1 MNAFE
6 ATSTYLSPSLVLG
19 SLFNMQTSSWNQ
31 KEQIVYKIVYIQF
44 AIQPPGQSPC
54 PLNSSMQLRVDF
66 DWRQVPLFRLL
77 LFATLGMLAV
87 LKAWWVPSAASWIG
101 SLALLL
107 PLLFWEKLPW
117 RFQFRLRWLPGLCL
131 ALACVLLGAS
141 RARQFEQNR
150 QPSSLQELQNR
161 WLLVQLNDPPAA
173 RNKSYRTT
181 ASILAASHEKT
192 VLPAK
197 GELLLY
203 LAETHSNWQAGT
215 RLWVW
220 SKPLSEPPENRNPHG
235 FSYRQYLARKGI
247 YYQLYVGKGQWRS
260 GAGSFAWWHPARLRA
275 TATLQLRSYLWGAES
290 SALAQAL
297 LLGDRSAL
305 PAELVQAYSSSG
317 LIHVLAVSG
326 LHVGIVFLLLQTLLG
341 KVLRQ
346 RKALLL
352 AILLGCL
359 WSYAAITGLSASV
372 TRASLMCSVLALG
385 KHWQRQAGVYNTL
398 SGAALLLLWYQPVW
412 LFDTGFQLSFAAVT
426 GIVYLQ
432 PLLLK
437 SVYVPHPWAY
447 KVWELSC
454 VTLSAQLF
462 TLPLTLHYF
471 GQFPNYFLLTNLLVL
486 PLMAPLLGGCLLLL
500 ALSPLPFL
508 AKPLGWLL
516 GKGIGWL
523 NELVMAFERLPGAV
537 SSGIRLDGFA
547 ATLLFA
553 LLLTLSWWYVY
564 RRQNMRI
571 ASLLL
576 ALLLLGKGVW
586 QLHADRE
593 QALLVI
599 YDNRREA
606 AGALVFGQKAW
617 YWGPKRKAPF
627 APQHPHFTALGI
639 KNDVHLNDTLSR
651 IWHWK
656 QGSLLH
662 LRGKWAVVD
671 SLPPADWLL
680 LSNQPAWR
688 KLAPQLGKYKG
699 ILLDSSNS
707 PYYCRKLQE
716 LAAQHH
722 LPVRWVGE
730 EGALLIPLWTTN
742 SSNSTSTTA
751 SVTSSST
758 VPKSAMLLT
767 PSW

>member
-1 MNAFE
+1 
-6 ATSTYLSPSLVLG
+6 
-19 SLFNMQTSSWNQ
+19 
-31 KEQIVYKIVYIQF
+31 
-44 AIQPPGQSPC
+44 
-54 PLNSSMQLRVDF
+54 MQLQVDF

-77 LFATLGMLAV
+77 LFAAVGMLPV
-87 LKAWWVPSAASWIG
+87 LKTWWVPPAGSWIAA
-101 SLALLL
+101 LALLL
-107 PLLFWEKLPW
+107 PLLFWEILPW
-117 RFQFRLRWLPGLCL
+117 RFQFRLRWLPGFCL
-131 ALACVLLGAS
+131 ALVCLCLGAS

-161 WLLVQLNDPPAA
+161 WLLVQLNDPPTA

-181 ASILAASHEKT
+181 ASILAVSHEKS

-203 LAETHSNWQAGT
+203 LSETHPGWQAGS

-220 SKPLSEPPENRNPHG
+220 SKQLGEPPENRNPHG

-247 YYQLYVGKGQWRS
+247 YFQLYVGKGEWRAA
-260 GAGSFAWWHPARLRA
+260 AGSYAWWHPARLRA
-275 TATLQLRSYLWGAES
+275 AAASQFRLYLKHAEV
-290 SALAQAL
+290 SAFAQAL

-305 PAELVQAYSSSG
+305 PGELVQAYSSSG

-326 LHVGIVFLLLQTLLG
+326 LHVGIVYLLLQSVMG
-341 KVLRQ
+341 KIF
-346 RKALLL
+346 RKHKGLLL
-352 AILLGCL
+352 AILLSCL

-385 KHWQRQAGVYNTL
+385 KLWQRQAGVYNTL
-398 SGAALLLLWYQPVW
+398 SGAALLLLWHQPIW

-437 SVYVPHPWAY
+437 SVYIPHPWVHR
-447 KVWELSC
+447 VWELSC

-486 PLMAPLLGGCLLLL
+486 PLMAPLLAGCLLLL
-500 ALSPLPFL
+500 VLSPLPFL
-508 AKPLGWLL
+508 ANPLGWLL
-516 GKGIGWL
+516 NKGIYWL
-523 NELVMAFERLPGAV
+523 NQLVMAFEGLPGAV
-537 SSGIRLDGFA
+537 SMGIRLDASA
-547 ATLLFA
+547 ALLLFA
-553 LLLTLSWWYVY
+553 FLLSLSWWYTY
-564 RRQNMRI
+564 RSKRMRQM
-571 ASLLL
+571 SLIL
-576 ALLLLGKGVW
+576 ALFLLGKGVW
-586 QLHADRE
+586 RLHVDRQ

-606 AGALVFGQKAW
+606 SGAFVFGQQAW
-617 YWGPKRKAPF
+617 YWGPERKAPF

-639 KNDVHLNDTLSR
+639 KNDIHLADAVSR
-651 IWHWK
+651 YWRWTG
-656 QGSLLH
+656 GSLLH
-662 LRGKWAVVD
+662 LRGREAATD
-671 SLPPADWLL
+671 DLPPADWLL

-688 KLAPQLGKYKG
+688 KLVPQLCKYKG
-699 ILLDSSNS
+699 LLLDSSNS

-716 LAAQHH
+716 MAAQHH
-722 LPVRWVGE
+722 LPVRMVAE
-730 EGALLIPLWTTN
+730 EGAVLIPLWTTN
-742 SSNSTSTTA
+742 FSNSTSTTA

>member
-1 MNAFE
+1 
-6 ATSTYLSPSLVLG
+6 
-19 SLFNMQTSSWNQ
+19 
-31 KEQIVYKIVYIQF
+31 
-44 AIQPPGQSPC
+44 
-54 PLNSSMQLRVDF
+54 MQLQVDF

-77 LFATLGMLAV
+77 LFAALGMLPV
-87 LKAWWVPSAASWIG
+87 LAGWWVPPSYSWLAA
-101 SLALLL
+101 LLMLL

-117 RFQFRLRWLPGLCL
+117 RYQFRWRWLPGLCL
-131 ALACVLLGAS
+131 ALTCLLLGAE
-141 RARQFEQNR
+141 RACQFEQSR
-150 QPSSLQELQNR
+150 QPTPLEKLQNR
-161 WLLVQLNDPPAA
+161 WLLVRLNDPPAA
-173 RNKSYRTT
+173 RNKSFRTT
-181 ASILAASHEKT
+181 ARLEAVQQGQQAIA
-192 VLPAK
+192 AK

-203 LAETHSNWQAGT
+203 LAETNPNWQAGS

-220 SKPLSEPPENRNPHG
+220 AGKLAPPHENRNPHG

-247 YYQLYVGKGQWRS
+247 YYQLYVKAGQWHH
-260 GAGSFAWWHPARLRA
+260 AGGSHAWWHPARLRA
-275 TATLQLRSYLWGAES
+275 SAAKQLRSHLRAAES
-290 SALAQAL
+290 SSLAQAL

-305 PAELVQAYSSSG
+305 PGELVQAYSSSG

-326 LHVGIVFLLLQTLLG
+326 LHVGIVYLLLQTVLG
-341 KVLRQ
+341 KLLRRQ
-346 RKALLL
+346 KGLLLVLLL
-352 AILLGCL
+352 ACL
-359 WSYAAITGLSASV
+359 WGYAAVTGMSASV
-372 TRASLMCSVLALG
+372 TRASLMCTVLALG

-398 SGAALLLLWYQPVW
+398 SGAALLLLWYQPSW

-437 SVYVPHPWAY
+437 SVYVPHRWVY
-447 KVWELSC
+447 KIWELSC

-516 GKGIGWL
+516 GTGIGWL
-523 NELVMAFERLPGAV
+523 NDLVMAFERLPGAV
-537 SSGIRLDGFA
+537 SSGIRLDGIA

-564 RRQNMRI
+564 RSAQMRQI
-571 ASLLL
+571 CLVLC
-576 ALLLLGKGVW
+576 LLLLGKGVW
-586 QLHADRE
+586 QVHADRQ

-606 AGALVFGQKAW
+606 AGALVFGQRAW
-617 YWGPKRKAPF
+617 YWGPERSAPF

-639 KNDVHLNDTLSR
+639 QKGIHLTDSSSKLWR
-651 IWHWK
+651 WAG
-656 QGSLLH
+656 GSLLH
-662 LRGKWAVVD
+662 LRGKAAVTD
-671 SLPPADWLL
+671 DLPTADWLL

-688 KLAPQLGKYKG
+688 KLASQLGKYKG
-699 ILLDSSNS
+699 LLLDSSNS

-716 LAAQHH
+716 LAAEHQ
-722 LPVRWVGE
+722 LPVRLVAQ
-730 EGALLIPLWTTN
+730 EGALQIPLWTTY
-742 SSNSTSTTA
+742 SSNSTSSTA
-751 SVTSSST
+751 SVTSY
-758 VPKSAMLLT
+758 
-767 PSW
+767 